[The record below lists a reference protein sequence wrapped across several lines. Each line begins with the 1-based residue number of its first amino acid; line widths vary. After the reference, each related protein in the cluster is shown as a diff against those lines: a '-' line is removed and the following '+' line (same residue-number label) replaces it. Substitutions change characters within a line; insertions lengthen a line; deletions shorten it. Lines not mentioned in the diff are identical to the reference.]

1 LHCDISSGCGFSQET
16 CGVRQ
21 SNVQELNE
29 VFGLNGKPD
38 VEGVKVANWDHVFF
52 WSLPLRVFLDTVA
65 PWVNQRTTAS

>member
-1 LHCDISSGCGFSQET
+1 M
-16 CGVRQ
+16 RQ